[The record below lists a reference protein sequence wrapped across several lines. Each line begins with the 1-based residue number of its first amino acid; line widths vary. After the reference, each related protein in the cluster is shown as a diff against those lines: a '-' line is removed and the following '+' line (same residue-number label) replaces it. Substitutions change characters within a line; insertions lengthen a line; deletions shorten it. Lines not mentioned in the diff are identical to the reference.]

1 MTRIYLGN
9 LSPRVTEDML
19 RDLLA
24 RDGRTVTHVQIK
36 KNATTGKPR
45 GFAFVDLGSPA
56 EAEAAIAAAQGA
68 ELEGRAIK
76 AGMAK
81 ELTPRSGPRD
91 FGSGYGGGGGG
102 RGGRGRW

>member
-1 MTRIYLGN
+1 VSRIYLGN

-19 RDLLA
+19 RELLA
-24 RDGRTVTHVQIK
+24 RDGRTVTQVQIK

-45 GFAFVDLGSPA
+45 GFAFVDMGSPA
-56 EAEAAIAAAQGA
+56 EAEAAIAAVQGKD
-68 ELEGRAIK
+68 LDGKAIK

-81 ELTPRSGPRD
+81 ELTPRTGQRD
-91 FGSGYGGGGGG
+91 YGSSYGGGG